1 MNTERFKNYDN
12 EVKELV
18 LDFEEMQRHDGH
30 RYYDVDQ
37 LTIIIDYYLETFDN
51 VQLEKAVLFAESLF
65 PTNNEILLRRSHLLC
80 TKEHFAESL
89 SILEELERQEPNN
102 TDVQYALGAVLSALE
117 KPRKAIQHYL
127 KASSDGYELCTIY
140 ANVGDEYV
148 RLGLYSEA
156 VSYYRRAIDANPD
169 EERAVLNLCDSL
181 QNLHKEKQGI
191 NFFSQF
197 VESHPYNKA
206 GWFCLG
212 LLYRCEKLY
221 EKAIDA
227 FEFVTTIDNKHYETY
242 MQKAACYYEMQQI
255 PQAITA
261 LREGLDYV
269 EDKASINAT
278 IGFYYMETGNY
289 VTAVIYLKEAL
300 NIDPHNGDNWMA
312 MASCYAGMDEY
323 YAAMDCIDRAFK
335 ETPNEPAL
343 LIDAARI
350 YAHFNEEEKAI
361 KYFEEGLQL
370 TSYNDRC
377 WTDFADF
384 LIDHNKYDEAIEILN
399 RGITLCDN
407 PFLFNGRLAICYYLT
422 GRRNFL
428 FNALRACV
436 QDDRQASFDLLTLCP
451 GMASDL
457 EVMDIL
463 TSE

>member
-12 EVKELV
+12 EVRELV
-18 LDFEEMQRHDGH
+18 LDFEEMQRQGEH

-37 LTIIIDYYLETFDN
+37 FTIIIDYYLETFDN
-51 VQLEKAVLFAESLF
+51 VQLEKAVLFAETLF
-65 PTNNEILLRRSHLLC
+65 PTNNEIRLRRSHLLC
-80 TKEHFAESL
+80 TKEHFTESL
-89 SILEELERQEPNN
+89 AILQDLELQEPNN
-102 TDVQYALGAVLSALE
+102 TDVQYALGAVFSALE

-127 KASSDGYELCTIY
+127 KASADGYELCTIY

-191 NFFSQF
+191 TYFSQF
-197 VESHPYNKA
+197 VENHPYNKA

-227 FEFVTTIDNKHYETY
+227 FEFVITIDNKHYDTY
-242 MQKAACYYEMQQI
+242 MQKAACYYELEEI
-255 PQAITA
+255 PQAISA
-261 LREGLDYV
+261 LREGLEYV
-269 EDKASINAT
+269 DDKASINAT
-278 IGFYYMETGNY
+278 IGYYYMETGNY
-289 VTAVIYLKEAL
+289 VTAAIYLKEAL
-300 NIDPHNGDNWMA
+300 NIDQHNGDNWMA
-312 MASCYAGMDEY
+312 LASCYTGMDEY
-323 YAAMDCIDRAFK
+323 YAAMDCIDRAFR

-361 KYFEEGLQL
+361 RFFEEGLQL

-384 LIDHNKYDEAIEILN
+384 LIEHNKYDEAINILN

-436 QDDRQASFDLLTLCP
+436 QDNRQASFDLLDICP

-457 EVMDIL
+457 EIMDIL